1 MEFLTAANQ
10 NIHTR
15 PPSHLVDTR
24 DWHAHR
30 GADRPL
36 RHAAECVQHVVKR
49 GHMEFLTAAN
59 QNIHTRPPSHLVRLL
74 QEVVAHPAR
83 YGKDRRVLLNEVLLP
98 TNLDQHALHLVG
110 DFVIPILLVAS
121 GVAIHLV
128 YSDADPLHAQQV
140 DQSRV
145 LASLALDLTS
155 LMVSPRNR
163 SREVTVGW
171 HHNQRNVCLRCTRD
185 HVLDEVAVTWSIN
198 DGVMPLFSE
207 EFLRGAC
214 NGHATLTF
222 LFLAVHVEGE
232 GERALAQT
240 LRLRLQ
246 LLKLTLW
253 DTTQFEKQA
262 ACGRAFAAVDM
273 AADHDG
279 KVLFL
284 RRHGYLC

>member
-1 MEFLTAANQ
+1 MEFLA
-10 NIHTR
+10 
-15 PPSHLVDTR
+15 
-24 DWHAHR
+24 
-30 GADRPL
+30 
-36 RHAAECVQHVVKR
+36 
-49 GHMEFLTAAN
+49 AAN

-74 QEVVAHPAR
+74 QEVVAHPTR
-83 YGKDRRVLLNEVLLP
+83 NGKDRRVLLNEVLLP

-110 DFVIPILLVAS
+110 DFIIPVFLVPR

-128 YSDADPLHAQQV
+128 YSDTDLLDAQQV

-155 LMVSPRNR
+155 LVVSPRNCC
-163 SREVTVGW
+163 REVTVGW

-185 HVLDEVAVTWSIN
+185 HVLDEVAVTWSID
-198 DGVMPLFSE
+198 DGVMPLLSE
-207 EFLRGAC
+207 EFLRGAG

-222 LFLAVHVEGE
+222 LFLAVHVKGE
-232 GERALAQT
+232 SERALAQT

-253 DTTQFEKQA
+253 NTPELEKQA
-262 ACGRAFAAVDM
+262 ASGRALAAVDM

-284 RRHGYLC
+284 RRHGYLGKLHLYPWNLR